1 MRVKAPIAW
10 SVGVLLGFA
19 AITMWPS
26 GAGSAEP
33 SEKSRNIACLGC
45 HADSEQQLETQD
57 ANSKTR
63 VLPVIEPDRLAQS
76 VHGDLACTTCHTNIL
91 SKFGPHKKSGA
102 AKPNCET
109 CHLEQWEKAKQEN
122 LTKEKARLG
131 IVAQNIEAYRN
142 SFHARPNADDPSRP
156 NASCNDCHAAHYF
169 NVPPQ
174 GTSKRTQWH
183 LTIPKVCGTCHEEQ
197 LDAYAGSVHGK
208 EVLEK
213 NNVKAAT
220 CTDCHTSHDIASTM
234 QTATKL
240 AIIENCGYCHQ
251 DNLTTYGD
259 TYHGQVTKL
268 GYAYTAKCYDCHGN
282 HEIARVDDPKSKVHP
297 DNRLETC
304 RQCHDGEK
312 RPLATAGFISFGAHA
327 NTHDFVRYP
336 QMWIA
341 SKSMYGLLI
350 FVFAYF
356 WTHTVLWAHRE
367 YKDRQARK
375 GRPHV
380 KTGELPLTPTKHVR
394 RFPLIW
400 RIGHLLFALSIMVLI
415 LTGMAVF
422 YADTAWAPIVMKA
435 LGGPQV
441 VGIIHRVSATIMLS
455 IFFLHLILVTVNIAR
470 NYKTF
475 RWFGPDSLVPN
486 WQDLKDAWN
495 MFMWFIGKGERPIFD
510 RWTYWMKFDYWAVFW
525 GMAIIGSSGLLLAFP
540 HVSASIFPGWAF
552 NVAKIIH
559 GEEAF
564 LATVFLFT
572 VHFFNNQFRPDKLPP
587 PDIVIFTGALPLE
600 LFKRDHAAQYK
611 RLVETGELEKY
622 LVDAPS
628 RPMTLGSKILGLT
641 LITIGFVLL
650 ILVAIGFFGG

>member
-1 MRVKAPIAW
+1 MRASTLTKCLMAAA
-10 SVGVLLGFA
+10 LGLVA
-19 AITMWPS
+19 T
-26 GAGSAEP
+26 AGYCQTEAKTAKPTEEST
-33 SEKSRNIACLGC
+33 NTICLGC
-45 HADSEQQLETQD
+45 HGNSEEPLETQD
-57 ANSKTR
+57 ASGKSR
-63 VLPVIEPDRLAQS
+63 VLPVIDAERIS
-76 VHGDLACTTCHTNIL
+76 KGVHSDLACTTCHTNIL

-102 AKPNCET
+102 GGPNCET
-109 CHLEQWEKAKQEN
+109 CHEALWEKTKQED

-131 IVAQNIEAYRN
+131 IVAQNIEAYRK

-156 NASCNDCHAAHYF
+156 NATCNDCHAAHYF
-169 NVPPQ
+169 NVPPE

-183 LTIPKVCGTCHEEQ
+183 LTIPKVCGACHEEQ
-197 LDAYAGSVHGK
+197 LAAYASSVHGI
-208 EVLEK
+208 EVLDRK
-213 NNVKAAT
+213 NPKAAT

-234 QTATKL
+234 RTSTKL
-240 AIIENCGYCHQ
+240 VIIDNCGYCHQ

-268 GYAYTAKCYDCHGN
+268 GYAYTAKCYDCHGH
-282 HEIARVDDPKSKVHP
+282 HEIARVSDPKSKVHS

-304 RQCHDGEK
+304 RECHDGK
-312 RPLATAGFISFGAHA
+312 NRPLATAGFISFGAHA
-327 NTHDFVRYP
+327 NTHDFARYP

-341 SKSMYGLLI
+341 SKFMYGLLI

-356 WTHTVLWAHRE
+356 WTHSVLWAYRE

-380 KTGELPLTPTKHVR
+380 NASALPLTPTKHVR
-394 RFPLIW
+394 RFGLIW

-415 LTGMAVF
+415 LTGMALF
-422 YADTAWAPIVMKA
+422 YANTAWAPVVMNA

-441 VGIIHRVSATIMLS
+441 VGIVHRVSATIMLS

-495 MFMWFIGKGERPIFD
+495 MFVWFVGKGERPVFD

-587 PDIVIFTGALPLE
+587 PDIVIFTGTLPLE
-600 LFKRDHAAQYK
+600 LFKRDHAAQYQ
-611 RLVETGELEKY
+611 RLVETGELDRY

-628 RPMTLGSKILGLT
+628 APMTLGAKILGFT
-641 LITIGFVLL
+641 LIGLGLILLVLVIIGFL
-650 ILVAIGFFGG
+650 G